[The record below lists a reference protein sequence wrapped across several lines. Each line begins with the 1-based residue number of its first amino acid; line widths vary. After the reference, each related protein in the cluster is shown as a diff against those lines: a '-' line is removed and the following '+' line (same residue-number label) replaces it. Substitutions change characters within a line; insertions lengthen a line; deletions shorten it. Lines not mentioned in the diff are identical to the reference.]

1 MEPHIEKATPV
12 GFPLGLEAI
21 GRLRP
26 LLAFLR
32 ERLYLLLLWPAI
44 AATVAA
50 GLWWYQL
57 AYLED
62 DRLHREAELRQQ
74 VNAYTRSYANRTR
87 RSIGDMDRLLRLLR
101 HNWEA
106 SGHRISLDGT
116 IERGIFSR
124 QYIAAVGILDR
135 NGDVLTSS
143 PTAGAGGAAAP
154 FLADR
159 PYFSAQQRAASDQLY
174 LSGLLKRPLAGQE
187 TIVFSRRLESTGGA
201 FAGIVLF
208 SVSPSFFT
216 QHYADPVLH
225 DYGFVG
231 LTGLDG
237 VVRATRSGNVTHPVS
252 RPFLL
257 APMPA
262 DQPAG
267 VARLEG
273 KRWFADGRT
282 RVVGWQRMDDL
293 GQVAM
298 VGVDEYSAMASYRDE
313 RRNALLGAWWNSAWL
328 ALAALLAT
336 SFYVHAKWKQH
347 QMETIRATYRLA
359 TEDAAEGFFIHRP
372 LRDLHGR
379 VKDFAVIDCN
389 QYGADMFG
397 KHPSQL
403 IGHHLSEFYQGE
415 MFHMVCARLCEAL
428 DTGMYDTEI
437 RVGTEPGSLLKAQWI
452 RYKAVRAGD
461 DLAVTLCDISE
472 SKAHV
477 IELERR
483 SNSDELTGLPNRY
496 WIQQY
501 LPQAIEAARAAGRGL
516 AVLFI
521 DLDGFK
527 TVNDALGHAAGDD
540 LLRTVGKRLTIAVR
554 PRDHVVRLGGDEF
567 VVILEHIKGAED
579 VEHVAGRVLGSFRDG
594 FHLQHATHVLN
605 ASIGISLFPEHGD
618 DAQTLLKNADI
629 AMYSIKTA
637 GKGDFRFYQ
646 SSFFEAIRTRL
657 EMEMELRQ
665 ALDAHQF
672 VVHYQPR
679 VDLVAGTA
687 SSMEA
692 LVRWE
697 RPDKGLTG
705 PDSFIPLLE
714 ETGLIVRL
722 GEQVIDSVCG
732 QLAHWARDGAVL
744 VPVSVNV
751 SPRQFS
757 QSDILAQFRS
767 AAARHGIDPALLE
780 IEVTES
786 SMMQEGIVA
795 SSVFRQLRELGIKLC
810 LDDFGTGYS
819 SLSQLQ
825 KLHFDVLKIDRAF
838 VLRIEHP
845 EGDTLIAAM
854 IAMAHALGMR
864 VVAEGVENRRQMQL
878 LRTLGCDEGQGFS
891 FRARWR
897 RVNGNRSAR
906 ANSSRRSPASRDRR
920 KTCGPCGAQ
929 VFTDATT
936 FYSTSLA

>member
-1 MEPHIEKATPV
+1 MEPHIDKAIPASFPV
-12 GFPLGLEAI
+12 ALEAI

-44 AATVAA
+44 AATAAA
-50 GLWWYQL
+50 GLWWYEL
-57 AYLED
+57 ARLED
-62 DRLHREAELRQQ
+62 DRLHRQAELQQQ
-74 VNAYTRSYANRTR
+74 VDAYTRSYATRTR
-87 RSIGDMDRLLRLLR
+87 RSIDDTDRLLLLLR
-101 HNWEA
+101 HNWET
-106 SGHRISLDGT
+106 SGHRTSLAGM
-116 IERGIFSR
+116 IENGIFSR

-135 NGDVLTSS
+135 NGVVLTSS
-143 PTAGAGGAAAP
+143 PTAGTGH
-154 FLADR
+154 FLSDR
-159 PYFSAQQRAASDQLY
+159 PYFTGQQRATSDRLY
-174 LSGLLKRPLAGQE
+174 LSGPLEGRLSGQE
-187 TIVFSRRLESTGGA
+187 VIVFSRRLVSAGGA
-201 FAGIVLF
+201 FAGVVMF

-216 QHYADPVLH
+216 QHYAEPILRE
-225 DYGFVG
+225 YGFVG

-237 VVRATRSGNVTHPVS
+237 AVRASRSGNVEHS
-252 RPFLL
+252 ARRPFLL
-257 APMPA
+257 APLPA
-262 DQPAG
+262 DQPQG

-282 RVVGWQRMDDL
+282 RVVGWQRMTDL
-293 GQVAM
+293 GQVAI
-298 VGVDEYSAMASYRDE
+298 VGVDEYSAMASYRED
-313 RRNALLGAWWNSAWL
+313 RRTALLGAWWNSAWL
-328 ALAALLAT
+328 TLAALLAT
-336 SFYVHAKWKQH
+336 SFYVHARWKQY
-347 QMETIRATYRLA
+347 QIESIRATYRLA
-359 TEDAAEGFFIHRP
+359 TEDAAEGFFINRP

-379 VKDFAVIDCN
+379 VTDFEVVDCN

-403 IGHHLSEFYQGE
+403 IGHYLSEFYQGE
-415 MFHMVCARLCEAL
+415 LFHTVCARLCEAL
-428 DTGMYDTEI
+428 DTGLYDSEI
-437 RVGTEPGSLLKAQWI
+437 RVGAEPGSLLKAQWI
-452 RYKAVRAGD
+452 RYKAVRAGS
-461 DLAVTLCDISE
+461 DLAVTLSDISE

-477 IELERR
+477 TELERR

-501 LPQAIEAARAAGRGL
+501 LPQAIAAARAAGHGL

-527 TVNDALGHAAGDD
+527 TVNDALGHAAGDE
-540 LLRTVGKRLTIAVR
+540 LLRTVGKRLAIAVR

-579 VEHVAGRVLGSFRDG
+579 VEHIAGRVLGSFRDG
-594 FHLQHATHVLN
+594 FHLQHTTHVLN

-618 DAQTLLKNADI
+618 DAETLLKNADI

-637 GKGDFRFYQ
+637 GKGDFCFYQ
-646 SSFFEAIRTRL
+646 SSFFEAIRDRL
-657 EMEMELRQ
+657 EMEMELRH

-679 VDLVAGTA
+679 VDLAAGTA

-697 RPDKGLTG
+697 RPDKGLIG

-722 GEQVIDSVCG
+722 GEQVIDSVCR
-732 QLAHWARDGAVL
+732 QLARWARDGAVL

-767 AAARHGIDPALLE
+767 TAARHGIDPTLLE

-786 SMMQEGIVA
+786 SMMQEGIV
-795 SSVFRQLRELGIKLC
+795 SSAVFRQLRELGIKLC

-825 KLHFDVLKIDRAF
+825 KLRFDVLKIDRAF

-878 LRTLGCDEGQGFS
+878 LRALGCDEGQGF
-891 FRARWR
+891 FF
-897 RVNGNRSAR
+897 
-906 ANSSRRSPASRDRR
+906 SRPVAPGERQPVGEREFEPAI
-920 KTCGPCGAQ
+920 
-929 VFTDATT
+929 ATK
-936 FYSTSLA
+936 ST